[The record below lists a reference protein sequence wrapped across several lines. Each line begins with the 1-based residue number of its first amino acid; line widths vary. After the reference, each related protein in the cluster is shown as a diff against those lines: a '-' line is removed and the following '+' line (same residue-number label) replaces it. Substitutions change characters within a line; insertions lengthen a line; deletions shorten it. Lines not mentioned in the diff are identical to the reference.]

1 MTESKPMVF
10 VVDDDPDVLKSLHLL
25 LKSVDLDSV
34 CCQSAEEFL
43 ANYVPDR
50 PGCLVLDIRM
60 PSVSGIELQ
69 QKLIERKVEIPI
81 LFLSGHADVPLAV
94 QAMRNGAFD
103 FLEKPFQ
110 GSDLLDRIN
119 KAVSADVR
127 RRRSRASRQEIT
139 ERLRDLSPRQR
150 QIMQEVL
157 DGKTSL
163 QIAEGLGISHKTVEV
178 HRTRL
183 MEKLGVK
190 SSVQLTR
197 LLIEAGV
204 IPKRHPV
211 K

>member
-1 MTESKPMVF
+1 MTEVKPVVF
-10 VVDDDPDVLKSLHLL
+10 VVDDDPDVLKSLRLL
-25 LKSVDLDSV
+25 IKSVHLDSV
-34 CCQSAEEFL
+34 CCGSAEEFW
-43 ANYVPDR
+43 ANYIPDR

-69 QKLIERKVEIPI
+69 QELIERKIEIPVI
-81 LFLSGHADVPLAV
+81 FLSGHADVPLAV
-94 QAMRNGAFD
+94 QAMRDGAFD

-110 GSDLLDRIN
+110 GSDLLDRIRN
-119 KAVSADVR
+119 AISTDTQR
-127 RRRSRASRQEIT
+127 RKNLASKRFIM

-157 DGKTSL
+157 VGKTSR
-163 QIAEGLGISHKTVEV
+163 QIAEDLGISHKTVEV

-197 LLIEAGV
+197 MLVEAGLQ
-204 IPKRHPV
+204 
-211 K
+211 